1 MANKKVC
8 DRCGKEIAPMKWFE
22 RKIFHKTTYMGRLMF
37 SGEGPF
43 SLEKSIELCAECND
57 SFIDWFNSGKGDR
70 KIKKREEQ

>member
-8 DRCGKEIAPMKWFE
+8 DRCGKEITPMSWYATFK
-22 RKIFHKTTYMGRLMF
+22 GRLMF
-37 SGEGPF
+37 PSN
-43 SLEKSIELCAECND
+43 SLKKDIGLCAEDVELCAECDD